1 MEFIVAWLVETIG
14 KLGYIG
20 IVGLMFLESSFF
32 PFPSEVVIPPAG
44 YLASRGD
51 MNISLVIVC
60 GILGSLL
67 GALFNYV
74 LALWL
79 GRPLLM
85 RYGKYLFLPP
95 ERFSKVDN
103 FFLDHGE
110 ISTFVCRGCLQSWR
124 SARFPFRQGL
134 QE

>member
-79 GRPLLM
+79 
-85 RYGKYLFLPP
+85 
-95 ERFSKVDN
+95 
-103 FFLDHGE
+103 
-110 ISTFVCRGCLQSWR
+110 
-124 SARFPFRQGL
+124 
-134 QE
+134 